1 MIGNLAVPTALAL
14 VAQTRD
20 KLLETLGPNGRL
32 IIDVIPEVA
41 LIIGEQ
47 PPAPELPTTAS
58 PLPLIGLAGGL
69 FIALGGLMA
78 GLRRRR

>member
-1 MIGNLAVPTALAL
+1 MPCALMGTSVRSVTWETVEIVEAY
-14 VAQTRD
+14 VA
-20 KLLETLGPNGRL
+20 P
-32 IIDVIPEVA
+32 PP
-41 LIIGEQ
+41 